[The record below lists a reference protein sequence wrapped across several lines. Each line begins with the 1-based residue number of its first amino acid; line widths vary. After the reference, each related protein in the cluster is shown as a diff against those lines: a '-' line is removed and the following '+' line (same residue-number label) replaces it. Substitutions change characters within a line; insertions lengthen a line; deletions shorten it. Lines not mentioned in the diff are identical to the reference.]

1 MAFLNR
7 YITHKILLINILYTI
22 ILIFT
27 SQVSYSQIFDSS
39 QNPPGIK
46 WRQINTEN
54 FQIIYPSQL
63 ESEAQRMSGTLE
75 ILIGRISASLKKQ
88 PRKISIILQNQGT
101 SANGF
106 VQLAPRHSEFF
117 TTPPQEFDYQDW
129 LNSLAVHEL
138 RHVVQFDKLTGG
150 LKAPFFETL
159 ALTIFGITLPA
170 WFYEGDAVG
179 IETSL
184 TNAGRGRQPEWDI
197 TFRTNTLTNLKYSYS
212 KDFIGSIKDLTPGYY
227 QLGYFMT
234 TKLRRDNGPGIMDSL
249 FSRISGNYLRPY
261 NLSNSIRKYTGMNT
275 EQLHHATVLELQ
287 KLWQEQLIKIKAVDY
302 PILNSRNNGKPA
314 HYLLPALM
322 PSGDIITLRK
332 SLDKV
337 PAFITIDTNGV
348 ENEILKIGLQENSHF
363 SYSAGRIVWDEFRY
377 DTRFQKRSFN
387 VINRYD
393 LETKTYKQL
402 THRSRLFAPALSPD
416 GKTII
421 AVNIS
426 YSNQI
431 SLVELDAETGKE
443 LKHSDSPGNYMLQTP
458 RFSFDGEKIIV
469 IAVDVKGKA
478 LYELNRSTAIF
489 NELLPFQQQLISR
502 PVYAGDQ
509 VIFKAHYNG
518 IDNLYRLDPITKQI
532 YQVTSSKF
540 GAFNPFYDE
549 RSQRLFFNNYQV
561 NGYDISA
568 LALDKTTGIVIQSNT
583 SIHYEQALVVQEG
596 NSNVFDHI
604 PDIKYD
610 SKPYHEISNLFYF
623 HSVIPVIEENDFF
636 DNYNLGLKL
645 QSDNKL
651 NTFSFYSGYQYNNA
665 LKRSEYLAGFSYRRF
680 YPILNVF
687 YINQARLNY
696 QKQNSGN
703 QLIPISWRENEVNAD
718 ITVPFIFNRL
728 NKTYSL
734 QIKTGTSYTTR
745 YSVENRPST
754 FIGRVSFPMH
764 YQVTFRANTRRSAHD
779 LAPGWGQNISIDYKN
794 FPLTNQFDGELL
806 SIRSNFFFPG
816 LAGNHSFQASFNYQH
831 GNGIYN
837 LTVDIPRVSGYS
849 HLKPSGDLRNTLLL
863 DYRFPLFYPD
873 WEIGPLVYIK
883 RLKGGF
889 FADFENVGKKNIF
902 SPRTFGAELRADMN
916 LLRFYQPNF
925 DLAGKIILV
934 NEKPWQNPILELGI
948 TYNY

>member
-1 MAFLNR
+1 MTVNR
-7 YITHKILLINILYTI
+7 YLYCKILIINILY
-22 ILIFT
+22 IFISIYT
-27 SQVSYSQIFDSS
+27 SHVAYSQVFDSS
-39 QNPPGIK
+39 QNPPGLK

-63 ESEAQRMSGTLE
+63 EYEAKRMSGMLDM
-75 ILIGRISASLKKQ
+75 LIGKVSASLKKP

-101 SANGF
+101 TANGF
-106 VQLAPRHSEFF
+106 VQLAPRRSEFF
-117 TTPPQEFDYQDW
+117 TTPPQEFDFQNW

-150 LKAPFFETL
+150 LKAPFFEEL
-159 ALTIFGITLPA
+159 ALAIFGITLPP

-197 TFRTNTLTNLKYSYS
+197 TFRTNTLTNRKYSYS

-234 TKLRRDNGPGIMDSL
+234 TKLRRDNGPGIMDSI

-275 EQLHHATVLELQ
+275 AQLHHATVLELQ
-287 KLWQEQLIKIKAVDY
+287 KLWQEQLTKIKSIDY
-302 PILNSRNNGKPA
+302 PVINSRKNEQPA
-314 HYLLPALM
+314 DYLLPAVM
-322 PSGDIITLRK
+322 PSGDIIALRE
-332 SLDKV
+332 SLNRV
-337 PAFITIDTNGV
+337 PAIITIDTNRV
-348 ENEILKIGLQENSHF
+348 EHEILKIGPQEDSHF
-363 SYSAGRIVWDEFRY
+363 NYAAGRIVWDEFRY

-393 LETKTYKQL
+393 IATKTYKQI
-402 THRSRLFAPALSPD
+402 THRTRLFAPALSPD

-431 SLVELDAETGKE
+431 SLVELDAETGRE
-443 LKHSDSPGNYMLQTP
+443 LKHYHSPGNYMLQTP
-458 RFSFDGEKIIV
+458 RFDSDGQKIIV
-469 IAVDVKGKA
+469 VAVDAQGKA

-489 NELLPFQQQLISR
+489 KELLPFQQQLISR

-518 IDNLYRLDPITKQI
+518 IDNLYRLDPLTKQL
-532 YQVTSSKF
+532 YQITSVKF

-549 RSQRLFFNNYQV
+549 RSQHLFFNNYQV
-561 NGYDISA
+561 NGYDISS
-568 LALDKTTGIVIQSNT
+568 LTMNKTTGTSIQSNT
-583 SIHYEQALVVQEG
+583 SIHYEQPLVVQEG
-596 NSNVFDHI
+596 NSNVFDNI

-610 SKPYHEISNLFYF
+610 SEPYHEISNLFYF
-623 HSVIPVIEENDFF
+623 HSIIPIMEQNEFF
-636 DNYNLGLKL
+636 DNYNFGLKL

-651 NTFSFYSGYQYNNA
+651 NTSSFYTGYQFNNA
-665 LKRSEYLAGFSYRRF
+665 LKKSEYIAGFTYKHF

-687 YINQARLNY
+687 YVNQARLNY

-703 QLIPISWRENEVNAD
+703 VLIPTSWRENEVNAD
-718 ITVPFIFNRL
+718 ITIPFIFNQL
-728 NKTYSL
+728 NKTYSME
-734 QIKTGTSYTTR
+734 IKTGTSYTTR
-745 YSVENRPST
+745 YNVENRPSN
-754 FIGRVSFPMH
+754 FIGTVNFPMQ
-764 YQVTFRANTRRSAHD
+764 YEVNFGANTRRSTRD
-779 LAPGWGQNISIDYKN
+779 LAPEWGQNISIDFNN
-794 FPLTNQFDGELL
+794 FPFTNQFKGELL
-806 SIRSNFFFPG
+806 RIRSNFFFPG
-816 LAGNHSFQASFNYQH
+816 LFSNHSLQASFNYEN
-831 GNGIYN
+831 GNGVYDLI
-837 LTVDIPRVSGYS
+837 VDIPRVSGYS
-849 HLKPSGDLRNTLLL
+849 HLKSATYLRNTLLL

-873 WEIGPLVYIK
+873 WEIGPLAYIK

-889 FADFENVGKKNIF
+889 FAGFENLGKKNTF

-916 LLRFYQPNF
+916 LLRFYLPDF
-925 DLAGKIILV
+925 DFGGKIILV
-934 NEKPWQNPILELGI
+934 NEKPRQNPILEVGI